1 MCNHA
6 LVEGRAKRIVVT
18 AVIAGLALLAHLVLA
33 GSLWISPGGV
43 VSALLG
49 NAPDSLVTIVQQI
62 RLPRALAA
70 LGVGLVL
77 GSAGA
82 AFQALFR
89 NPLADPYVVGV
100 SSGAAFGGTL
110 AILLG
115 LGTSLAVMSG
125 SVAGGIA
132 TIALVLSVARTGSR
146 IVVAGVVIA
155 SALSGL
161 LTVNLVAA
169 GQDSNQ
175 VLRWL
180 LGSTTPMDYA
190 RCLTAVAAGVL
201 GTFFLW
207 LRSGDLNALKLG
219 ETGAERVG
227 VAVPRTTRAVVVIA
241 GTTVSLAVGAAG
253 IVGFVGLAAPH
264 IARGLVGH
272 DERHALPASACVG
285 ATILLLADI
294 VAQRALPF
302 GELPLGAVTAILGA
316 PMLFALLRASVPR

>member
-1 MCNHA
+1 MDR
-6 LVEGRAKRIVVT
+6 RARRIVAT
-18 AVIAGLALLAHLVLA
+18 ALFAVLALLAHLMLG
-33 GSLWISPGGV
+33 GSYWIAPSGIVTGLFGG
-43 VSALLG
+43 G
-49 NAPDSLVTIVQQI
+49 PDAVQTIVQQI
-62 RLPRALAA
+62 RLPRGLAA
-70 LGVGLVL
+70 MGVGFVL

-115 LGTSLAVMSG
+115 VGTSLGVMTG
-125 SVAGGIA
+125 SVAGGLA
-132 TIALVLSVARTGSR
+132 TIVLVLSVARGGSR
-146 IVVAGVVIA
+146 IVVAGVVAA

-169 GQDSNQ
+169 GEDSNQ

-190 RCLTAVAAGVL
+190 RCLTAMAAGVV
-201 GTFFLW
+201 GTALLW
-207 LRSGDLNALKLG
+207 SRSRQLNALKTG

-227 VAVPRTTRAVVVIA
+227 VAVAATTRSVVLVA
-241 GTTVSLAVGAAG
+241 GSMVALAVGAAG
-253 IVGFVGLAAPH
+253 IVGFVGLASPH

-272 DERHALPASACVG
+272 DERHALPASACIG
-285 ATILLLADI
+285 ASVMLLADV

-316 PMLFALLRASVPR
+316 PMLFALLKGSVPR

>member
-1 MCNHA
+1 MLA
-6 LVEGRAKRIVVT
+6 LVA
-18 AVIAGLALLAHLVLA
+18 AVAFLVHLVLG
-33 GSLWISPGGV
+33 GSYLFSPAEV
-43 VSALLG
+43 VSALFG
-49 NAPDSLVTIVQQI
+49 NAPEGNLTIVQQI

-70 LGVGLVL
+70 MGVGLVL

-115 LGTSLAVMSG
+115 AGSSLGLMSG
-125 SVAGGIA
+125 SIVGGIA
-132 TIALVLSVARTGSR
+132 TIALVLSVARSGSR
-146 IVVAGVVIA
+146 IVVAGVVAA

-169 GQDSNQ
+169 GEDSNQ

-180 LGSTTPMDYA
+180 LGSTSSMDYP
-190 RCLTAVAAGVL
+190 RCMTVLAAGIVGTVL
-201 GTFFLW
+201 LW
-207 LRSGDLNALKLG
+207 FRSRELNALKTG
-219 ETGAERVG
+219 EAGAERVG
-227 VAVPRTTRAVVVIA
+227 VAAAMTTRTVVAVA
-241 GTTVSLAVGAAG
+241 GTMVALAVGAAG

-264 IARGLVGH
+264 IARGIVGH
-272 DERHALPASACVG
+272 DERNALPASALVG
-285 ATILLLADI
+285 AGVLLLADV

-302 GELPLGAVTAILGA
+302 GELPLGAVTAIMGA
-316 PMLFALLRASVPR
+316 PMLFALLRGSVPR